1 MLAIQREPIGST
13 HSIGEFAMR
22 RVILL
27 SATACSL
34 LSHVSISAAA
44 DASGAEGPQTRKGGS
59 GLEEVIVT
67 ARKREES
74 VLKVPVV
81 ATVLNAQVLDDA
93 QIIDIQGITTKVP
106 GLLVGSSVGTV
117 GTQISLRGIGTSALD
132 AGIDQSVS
140 LNIDGQQFS
149 QGVTFRSGIFDLA
162 QAEVL
167 RGPQALFFGKNSPG
181 GVIALTTADPGGSA
195 EVIARQS
202 YEFESE
208 ENRTELILSGPVT
221 DTLGLRLAG
230 SWADSAGYF
239 NNTATAVP
247 GQGGKDPKYRDF
259 GGSENYIVRGT
270 ALWQPSDRLRAR
282 LKINV
287 TRDKSK
293 SPPQL
298 QNVSCPFSTGPSVLG
313 FQFIG
318 GPIPCV
324 QDENYELVDMDP
336 AFFGGLNQDGSPG
349 LRNGGVP
356 FDEIEQ
362 HFEVLDLSY
371 DFANGVSLTS
381 TSTYYDNETDVS
393 FNGTSGGAA
402 GPAIFADN
410 HFTREDFTQ
419 ELRVE
424 SDNPGAINW
433 MLGGFYQEAD
443 MMNRIYI
450 GGNAAIGLPR
460 TLAAGSHDL
469 DISSASM
476 FGQLR
481 WMTFEALE
489 IAAGVRYTDEERSD
503 DAVSYSLATRTFAD
517 AVLPT
522 PEIASQNWSPELTIT
537 YTPTD
542 SLTVFGAYKQGYK
555 SGSYSITTPFNGTD
569 NSFDDEK
576 VDGGELGLKS
586 RLFDRSM
593 FLNIAA
599 YYYKYTGLQVGVSQ
613 PAGAS
618 GVPVLRTLNAGDS
631 ETYGIDFDAA
641 YQVAAVPGLSTN
653 LGVNWNKAKFE
664 SLHGVPCYGGQ
675 TIAMGCDESFDAGWI
690 GLAGPSPRFTAQDA
704 SGEPL
709 GRAPEWQA
717 VGGLDYEVNLG
728 ERVALAIGASVQY
741 SSEYSVI
748 IGDRDDYYQD
758 SYTKYNGYIALKD
771 PDNSWELS
779 LIGNNIDD
787 VLRAGYCGNSDFQ
800 NSTVFTAFAQQY
812 GRATNPSGKIDDVG
826 CVVDAGRQIFL
837 KLTIRPMGWIR

>member
-1 MLAIQREPIGST
+1 
-13 HSIGEFAMR
+13 MR
-22 RVILL
+22 SRVILL
-27 SATACSL
+27 SATACTL
-34 LSHVSISAAA
+34 LSGVSSAAA
-44 DASGAEGPQTRKGGS
+44 EEAEGAQAGRAGS

-81 ATVLNAQVLDDA
+81 ATVLNAQVLEEA
-93 QIIDIQGITTKVP
+93 QIVDIQGISAKVP

-149 QGVTFRSGIFDLA
+149 QGMTFRSGIFDMA

-181 GVIALTTADPGGSA
+181 GVIALTTADPGASA

-202 YEFESE
+202 YEFEAE

-230 SWADSAGYF
+230 SWADSEGYF
-239 NNTATAVP
+239 NNTAIAVP
-247 GQGGKDPKYRDF
+247 GQGGKDPKYRNY

-270 ALWQPSDRLRAR
+270 AVWEPTVAFRAR
-282 LKINV
+282 LKVNV

-293 SPPQL
+293 TPPQM
-298 QNVSCPFSTGPSVLG
+298 QVVSCPAGSGPSVLG

-318 GPIPCV
+318 GPISCR

-336 AFFGGLNQDGSPG
+336 AFFGGFNQDGSPG
-349 LRNGGVP
+349 LRNDGVP
-356 FDEIEQ
+356 FDEIKQ

-371 DFANGVSLTS
+371 DFANGISLTS

-393 FNGTSGGAA
+393 FNGVMAGAA
-402 GPAIFADN
+402 GPTLFADN

-419 ELRVE
+419 EFRLE
-424 SDNPGAINW
+424 SDNAGAINW
-433 MLGGFYQEAD
+433 MVGGFYQKAD
-443 MMNRIYI
+443 MMNRIYV
-450 GGNAAIGLPR
+450 GGNAAIGLPL
-460 TLAAGSHDL
+460 TLTAGSHDL
-469 DISSASM
+469 DISSWSG

-481 WMTFEALE
+481 WMAFDELE
-489 IAAGVRYTDEERSD
+489 IAAGMRYTDEERAD
-503 DAVSYSLATRTFAD
+503 DAVIYDFATASYVD

-522 PEIASQNWSPELTIT
+522 PEIASQNWSPELTVT

-542 SLTVFGAYKQGYK
+542 TLTLFGAYKQGYK

-569 NSFDDEK
+569 NSFGDEK
-576 VDGGELGLKS
+576 VTGGELGLKS
-586 RLFDRSM
+586 RLLDHAMS
-593 FLNIAA
+593 LNIAA
-599 YYYKYTGLQVGVSQ
+599 YYYEYTGLQVGVSQ
-613 PAGAS
+613 PSGS
-618 GVPVLRTLNAGDS
+618 TGVPVLRTLNAGDS
-631 ETYGIDFDAA
+631 ETYGIDFDTA
-641 YQVAAVPGLSTN
+641 YRFSAVPGLTAN
-653 LGVNWNKAKFE
+653 LGVNWNKAKFV

-675 TIAMGCDESFDAGWI
+675 TIALGCDESFDAGWT
-690 GLAGPSPRFTAQDA
+690 GLAGPSPRFTAFDA

-717 VGGLDYEVNLG
+717 VGGLDYEVDIGDGL
-728 ERVALAIGASVQY
+728 ALAIGASAQY
-741 SSEYSVI
+741 SSKYSTV

-758 SYTKYNGYIALKD
+758 SYTKYNGYITLKSPRD
-771 PDNSWELS
+771 TWELS
-779 LIGNNIDD
+779 LIGNNIGDE
-787 VLRAGYCGNSDFQ
+787 LRAGYCANSDFQ
-800 NSTVFTAFAQQY
+800 NTTVFTAFAQQY
-812 GRATNPSGKIDDVG
+812 GRPTNPSGKTDEVA
-826 CVVDAGRQIFL
+826 CAVDPGRQIFL
-837 KLTIRPMGWIR
+837 KLTIRPMGWMR